1 MALGA
6 LTLGNGN
13 VGFDAAGTSMV
24 PVSSGD
30 NKVGKIEI
38 KSPFETFK
46 DTFTKMQE
54 SLGSMVG
61 LQTKEEKRQEF
72 INKKLLEQHEFE
84 RKMMNEKMVDEGIAG
99 PEMPSQDQLAGV
111 DTDDKTYGNFVEK
124 AENVSGNILD
134 SIKEAFG
141 NVSFGPKMT
150 AILFAG
156 GLVLFMKYKDQLTKV
171 LTPIVQFVMDM
182 VDTFGPG
189 KVFAAFIGGFLLLKS
204 GLAKKAILFAGQNI
218 LKGIK
223 ASAAAID
230 KQGGLVK
237 AVGNGFEKINRGMGS
252 VVAGAKKAGGMITGG
267 LTKGFSMLGRGLT
280 ALRLGVMSMY
290 SSIMPMIAPFLPI
303 IAIAAA
309 VVAVFFALKSGF
321 ETFKQSLEDGDS
333 MFTAVLKGLG
343 DAMLTLVTLPYVL
356 IQKLVGFV
364 AGLFGFDNFKE
375 KLESF
380 DIKEQIV
387 NALGSLV
394 GGLVKILKAVAKGAG
409 AALAAVFRLSNPIE
423 AFQKAYQEVMAGG
436 EGDSAALQGTSD
448 YQGDQSQ
455 KEFNEDSKERDKVKG
470 FNKMDTSEMGGD
482 LIGGDEGQGTGN
494 ATAISYYKKQE
505 EERRYRDLGTGPKA
519 NISFDDYLR
528 LNNITQGATGSDDF
542 GGVTDPKYSMA
553 EMAKGTTFES
563 KQVKTQT
570 LKYDDGSTK
579 KTSDTIVIKGG
590 DTKQGDTINQ
600 MSQTNI
606 TGDLEVNNQE
616 RTQRAIQELA
626 AF

>member
-6 LTLGNGN
+6 STSPETSLGVGGGLGTAPIISLTSL
-13 VGFDAAGTSMV
+13 
-24 PVSSGD
+24 
-30 NKVGKIEI
+30 
-38 KSPFETFK
+38 K
-46 DTFTKMQE
+46 DTFGKMKE
-54 SLGSMVG
+54 SLGAMVG
-61 LQTKEEKRQEF
+61 LQTKEAKRQEF
-72 INKKLLEQHEFE
+72 VDKKLLEQKDFE
-84 RKMMNEKMVDEGIAG
+84 IKMMNEKMVEDGVQGA
-99 PEMPSQDQLAGV
+99 PMPMSNDDLEGV

-124 AENVSGNILD
+124 AETVGGNILD
-134 SIKEAFG
+134 TIREAFD

-309 VVAVFFALKSGF
+309 VVAVFYSLKSGF
-321 ETFKQSLEDGDS
+321 DTFKQSLEDGDS